1 MKALLLLL
9 VAGQWLSPR
18 VQDTAD
24 RVLRAFRAHDEA
36 ELEKLA
42 ALDDLDAWLV
52 ADALLARTKDGA
64 GEPLDAALDF
74 ARRAV
79 KWPENA
85 ALERTVLRWKALTP
99 EERGREEAFR
109 ADLTPLAS
117 RQKTDQE
124 TFLRLHAKALE
135 SRSRAPEGILTV
147 SSHQP
152 LAETLVQIG
161 RREEAVQAWREMA
174 AGALRLDWPHL
185 EAMARFRA
193 AEMLLRIGRFGE
205 AEEHLREAIRRLA
218 PTRDRL
224 LPAVCR
230 SRLAE
235 AARMR
240 NDYDGALALL
250 DEVLK
255 AHQLSKDAA
264 RQAHTLCQIGDVQL
278 ARGEYSRALDTFEQG
293 LAALAGRNNPKE
305 SAQLHRMIG
314 HVHQLLERHD
324 RALEMLDVA
333 LPEARAARDRD
344 LAAAILHGRSKTL
357 AALHRP
363 ADARASAEEGL
374 REAQAIGRVELQALS
389 LAQLGS
395 LLLDERE
402 PLRAAERYGQA
413 LALAEKHGFRALA
426 AHYRCGWG
434 RAVAD
439 ERPAEGLA
447 KLREGQRELER
458 LGNLQDAALALAW
471 IAGVEERLGQAA
483 AALESA
489 TRALELRLR
498 GLGGLGE
505 TDASGLPAV
514 LHDVA
519 GTGGR
524 ATLRLMDSKGADP
537 DAMLGAAF
545 RLMESGRAL
554 LLAEGLS
561 RRAELL
567 ETQVP
572 PALRDAHREARER
585 IGAARRALES
595 PTPEARAQEL
605 ARDLDAAYR
614 ELEKVNGRIEREARR
629 VALVAFPRPV
639 EAARFQESL
648 PDRSAAVLYHVD
660 AAAALALVVT
670 KRSLRLVKLPAT
682 AEDLGARVEGWLEF
696 VAAGQD
702 DAERARD
709 LHRLLLEPVEALLGD
724 EARLL
729 IAPDGNLAFLPFEA
743 LRRANGER
751 VLERWEVAYLPSAT
765 VHAVLCA
772 RAEGLPRGEGIV
784 ALGDPAYPEDA
795 GARTELALRSSTRLA
810 RLPATGEEAKAVA
823 ALFPEPRRRV
833 LLGGRASVQD
843 LREALGAF
851 TGRLAAVH
859 LACHGHLD
867 TARPRLTGLALA
879 GGELLTLD
887 DVYRLRVEAD
897 LAVLS
902 ACETARG
909 RIASGEGVLGLVRG
923 FFHAGC
929 PRVVVSDW
937 RVPDASTGA
946 LMLAFYRQMAEHG
959 LAPAAALRA
968 AKLEFLRAGGARA
981 HPREWAAF
989 VLWGL
994 PD

>member
-18 VQDTAD
+18 VQETAD
-24 RVLRAFRAHDEA
+24 RVLRSFRAHDEA
-36 ELEKLA
+36 QLEKLA
-42 ALDDLDAWLV
+42 AIDDLDAWLI
-52 ADALLARTKDGA
+52 ADALLARTTNGA

-74 ARRAV
+74 AHRAV
-79 KWPENA
+79 KWPENG
-85 ALERTVLRWKALTP
+85 ALERTVVRWKALTP

-117 RQKTDQE
+117 RRKMDQE

-135 SRSRAPEGILTV
+135 SRARAPEGILTV

-152 LAETLVQIG
+152 LAETLVQLG

-174 AGALRLDWPHL
+174 AGARRLDWPHL

-193 AEMLLRIGRFGE
+193 AEMLLRIGRFEE

-218 PTRDRL
+218 PSRDRL

-235 AARMR
+235 SARLR
-240 NDYDGALALL
+240 GDYAGALTLL

-255 AHQLSKDAA
+255 AHRQTEDVA
-264 RQAHTLCQIGDVQL
+264 RQAHTLSQIGDVQL
-278 ARGEYSRALDTFEQG
+278 ARGAYARSLDTFEQG
-293 LAALAGRNNPKE
+293 LAVLAGRNNPKE
-305 SAQLHRMIG
+305 SAQLHRMMG

-324 RALEMLDVA
+324 RALEMFDAA
-333 LPEARAARDRD
+333 LPEARAAKDRD

-357 AALHRP
+357 AALDRP

-374 REAQAIGRVELQALS
+374 REAEAIGRVELQALS

-395 LLLDERE
+395 LLLDERDH
-402 PLRAAERYGQA
+402 PRAAERYEQA
-413 LALAEKHGFRALA
+413 LALADKHGFRALA
-426 AHYRCGWG
+426 AHYRCGRG
-434 RAVAD
+434 RALAD
-439 ERPAEGLA
+439 QRPAEGLA
-447 KLREGQRELER
+447 NLREGQQALER
-458 LGNLQDAALALAW
+458 LGNLQDAALTLAW
-471 IAGVEERLGQAA
+471 VAGVEERQGMASRSF
-483 AALESA
+483 ESA
-489 TRALELRLR
+489 GRALELRLR

-505 TDASGLPAV
+505 SDASGLPAV

-519 GTGGR
+519 GTGCRAALQLLDEKTGGR
-524 ATLRLMDSKGADP
+524 EATLET
-537 DAMLGAAF
+537 AF
-545 RLMESGRAL
+545 RLMETGRAL
-554 LLAEGLS
+554 LLAEGLTH
-561 RRAELL
+561 RGALL
-567 ETQVP
+567 TAQVP
-572 PALRDAHREARER
+572 AALRDAHRAARDR
-585 IGAARRALES
+585 IAAARRALES
-595 PTPEARAQEL
+595 APASEPGARE
-605 ARDLDAAYR
+605 LDAAYR
-614 ELEKVNGRIEREARR
+614 GLEQVNGRIERDARR
-629 VALVAFPRPV
+629 FAEIAFPRPI
-639 EAARFQESL
+639 EAARFQQSL
-648 PDRSAAVLYHVD
+648 PDGSAAVLYHVD
-660 AAAALALVVT
+660 AAAALALLVT
-670 KRSLRLVKLPAT
+670 QRSLHLVKLPAP
-682 AEDLGARVEGWLEF
+682 ADLGARVDGWLDF
-696 VAAGQD
+696 ASAGQD
-702 DAERARD
+702 EAERARD

-724 EARLL
+724 ETRLL

-743 LRRANGER
+743 LRRPGGER
-751 VLERWEVAYLPSAT
+751 VLERWEIAYLPSAT
-765 VHAVLCA
+765 VHAAL
-772 RAEGLPRGEGIV
+772 RAGVEGAARGEGIV
-784 ALGDPAYPEDA
+784 ALGDPAYPEDG
-795 GARTELALRSSTRLA
+795 GARTELALRSSTKLV
-810 RLPATGEEAKAVA
+810 RLPATGEEAKAVTE
-823 ALFPEPRRRV
+823 LFPDARRRL
-833 LLGGRASVQD
+833 LLGERATGKD
-843 LREALGAF
+843 LRDALGAF
-851 TGRLAAVH
+851 PGRLAAVH

-879 GGELLTLD
+879 GGEVLTLD

-946 LMLAFYRQMAEHG
+946 LMVAFYRQMAEQR
-959 LAPAAALRA
+959 LAPGAALRA
-968 AKLEFLRAGGARA
+968 AKLDFLRAGGPRA